1 MLEDALFQDAQEVK
15 IITPYKKLRELRG
28 WSQEKAAEIFGVS
41 KRTILEVELGRRDA
55 SKQLVRD
62 MDREYGCKGSL
73 IAYWLPKFSADC
85 RAPAEET
92 DKKTPRTF
100 WQKFRAFLKLILA

>member
-1 MLEDALFQDAQEVK
+1 MLEDALFADAQEVK

-55 SKQLVRD
+55 SKQLVRA
-62 MDREYGCKGSL
+62 MDREYGCKGAL
-73 IAYWLPKFSADC
+73 IAYWLPKFSAVC
-85 RAPAEET
+85 HGLAGEQ
-92 DKKTPRTF
+92 KKPKTF
-100 WQKFRAFLKLILA
+100 WQRFRAFVRLIA

>member
-1 MLEDALFQDAQEVK
+1 MLEDALFADAQEVK

-62 MDREYGCKGSL
+62 MDREYGCKGAL
-73 IAYWLPKFSADC
+73 IAYWLPKFSAAC
-85 RAPAEET
+85 CCSGEQ
-92 DKKTPRTF
+92 KKPQTF
-100 WQKFRAFLKLILA
+100 WQRFRAFTRW